1 MLRNIEPMV
10 VTTYTTV
17 GCGLSLL
24 LYSLINGKL
33 MPVKNINIIGVIL
46 ILGVFSTIV
55 SILSFAT
62 GLRLLGAT
70 KTAIISV
77 LEPVFTVTLAY
88 LVFKEKLNLIQVFG
102 GILIILSIVVIEI
115 RMGKKEVSI
124 S

>member
-1 MLRNIEPMV
+1 MV